1 MMKTKTVLIT
11 GGNKGIGLSLTEA
24 FNLNKFNVF
33 VGSRSL
39 GDLQKIDNK
48 NVTHIKTDIRDES
61 QISNLV
67 NLAQEKTGKIDV
79 VINNAGYSEW
89 RPIEEMDNNFLD
101 DILSTNLK
109 SVFFICKHALKSLN
123 KGSSIINISSIAGK
137 RGSANNSAYSATK
150 FGVNAITQSLAK
162 ELGPKGIRVNGICP
176 VLIETEGLLNA
187 LEKKFAPGVDDG
199 RDFIKNF
206 CKENSALG
214 HMPSAKDVASL
225 CLFLASD
232 EASSITGQN
241 INLDCGVFPQ

>member
-1 MMKTKTVLIT
+1 MFNLENKKIMVT

-101 DILSTNLK
+101 DILSTNLNHRK
-109 SVFFICKHALKSLN
+109 
-123 KGSSIINISSIAGK
+123 
-137 RGSANNSAYSATK
+137 
-150 FGVNAITQSLAK
+150 
-162 ELGPKGIRVNGICP
+162 
-176 VLIETEGLLNA
+176 
-187 LEKKFAPGVDDG
+187 
-199 RDFIKNF
+199 
-206 CKENSALG
+206 
-214 HMPSAKDVASL
+214 
-225 CLFLASD
+225 
-232 EASSITGQN
+232 
-241 INLDCGVFPQ
+241 